1 MKLVRL
7 MIVMLILVIS
17 VLACQIPGTSS
28 TEATEAPAGQQTGYP
43 PASSLP
49 TPYPE
54 PASYPSPQAAMEQ
67 VLALYPDLE
76 DGADVTWE
84 QAMGIIGYGVVTKVM
99 QTHDMKVYLTL
110 EDGRTFVTVEPA
122 IDDIIRLI
130 EECGETCKD
139 IKVATE

>member
-1 MKLVRL
+1 
-7 MIVMLILVIS
+7 MLWL
-17 VLACQIPGTSS
+17 G
-28 TEATEAPAGQQTGYP
+28 
-43 PASSLP
+43 
-49 TPYPE
+49 
-54 PASYPSPQAAMEQ
+54 
-67 VLALYPDLE
+67 DLE